1 MAGASVML
9 TAAQEAPAGSYVTF
23 VSGLMVTSVKPSSID
38 GANVQ
43 VTIPSEAQGQTYVF
57 ITNSDIEGMFT
68 DSAVLFGPAILE
80 GILLHPV
87 SRILPRQP
95 FY

>member
-1 MAGASVML
+1 MAGASIML
-9 TAAQEAPAGSYVTF
+9 TAANDVPAGSFVTF
-23 VSGLMVTSVKPSSID
+23 VSGLMITSVKPSSMD

-43 VTIPSEAQGQTYVF
+43 VMIPSKAQGQTYVF
-57 ITNSDIEGMFT
+57 ITKSDIEGMFT

-87 SRILPRQP
+87 SRILPR
-95 FY
+95 